1 MRELK
6 LKGKVNG
13 QRNCMTGKREMRLSQ
28 KGKAA
33 CRLAQGSKSG
43 SPMITVT
50 LHVTISFFVWI
61 RLEQFAPNAFE
72 RFGSVE
78 RGMNYP
84 QRTGRPLFSG

>member
-50 LHVTISFFVWI
+50 LGSFKAALI
-61 RLEQFAPNAFE
+61 GYL
-72 RFGSVE
+72 SCH
-78 RGMNYP
+78 
-84 QRTGRPLFSG
+84 LFDHLFDKEVKKENNK